1 MLPQKKTM
9 ITFLYKHSY
18 YKQCSQQFLSTA
30 LTSSSP
36 AVQSTTVVPSSSSVH
51 PSVVASHLMA
61 TFSTPTSAT
70 IPALSTTFVMDTT
83 SNFHRPKVT
92 QIVIS
97 LSHNEQSSSRVL
109 IWSTSSGHISSHSS
123 SPDILSTMTML
134 PQPKGI
140 IHCNYNSAGNPQ
152 T

>member
-1 MLPQKKTM
+1 MV
-9 ITFLYKHSY
+9 TFLHKHSY
-18 YKQCSQQFLSTA
+18 YKQCSQQFPGTA

-36 AVQSTTVVPSSSSVH
+36 AVQST
-51 PSVVASHLMA
+51 
-61 TFSTPTSAT
+61 TSAT

-83 SNFHRPKVT
+83 SNFHGPKVT

-97 LSHNEQSSSRVL
+97 LLHNEQSSSRVL

-140 IHCNYNSAGNPQ
+140 IRCNYNSAI
-152 T
+152 TKHS